1 METWDTEHLTA
12 AASHWTSNAT
22 SWEIAFTEVFHQM
35 PNPGGSPWSGAAAD
49 AAHLRAHSDRA
60 KVITVADYL
69 HSAAATA
76 RSGVIELEAAKQ
88 RVLSAVNDAPMA
100 GFTVGE
106 DYSVAYKHPVRSPAE
121 AAARR
126 AQAESLAAQIRSR
139 AVALAALDQQVAN
152 RISAAAMDVGRVGF
166 KEEPPNADALSVKDA
181 KDVHRIVDPL
191 PPGKNRGVKTLP
203 TPEAIRAP

>member
-1 METWDTEHLTA
+1 MPRRGRSPSLKFSIKCRTPAGARGRALLPTPPTSARTA
-12 AASHWTSNAT
+12 TARKSSRWPT
-22 SWEIAFTEVFHQM
+22 IC
-35 PNPGGSPWSGAAAD
+35 
-49 AAHLRAHSDRA
+49 
-60 KVITVADYL
+60 DYL

-121 AAARR
+121 AAVRR